1 MASAVVRIVLEVARQ
16 PGLARQP
23 EGAEQVAGP
32 PVAAKHQP
40 GSEHKDLLRT
50 EQPAGLPA
58 AVIEQHSEL
67 SA

>member
-23 EGAEQVAGP
+23 EAAEQVAGP

-40 GSEHKDLLRT
+40 SLELEDLLRAEQLGMA
-50 EQPAGLPA
+50 EQPAG
-58 AVIEQHSEL
+58 
-67 SA
+67 